1 MGLVLNKINNI
12 LIVDDEM
19 EVCVLLQN
27 FLSRKNQRVAYSNTL
42 KDAFA
47 KFENLHPNLLIL
59 DHNMPDGYGIQ
70 NIEKFKGM
78 DPHVRI
84 VIISAMSNL
93 KEEAL
98 KRGADY
104 FLEKPI
110 SFSML
115 NEIIEA

>member
-1 MGLVLNKINNI
+1 MVLSKVNNI

-42 KDAFA
+42 RDAFE
-47 KFENLHPNLLIL
+47 KFENLHPNLLLL

-70 NIEKFKGM
+70 NIERFKSL
-78 DPHVRI
+78 DPKVKI

-110 SFSML
+110 SFGML
-115 NEIIEA
+115 NEIIES